1 MEIIDKIIEEVF
13 NHGLS
18 KDEVADTI
26 KYLQTKYNT
35 EIKNLRIQNKNILI
49 LITSKSSHAGDYIR
63 LGVASVTHKPTRLTT
78 VSKADGKVS
87 AETKIANKYI
97 IDLTISADGVA
108 RFENSKEERS
118 IIFDKDTQRIVCN
131 TTLCAINDSELHELY
146 EQLKTGLEGYT
157 FDRNKC
163 EPMKK
168 K

>member
-1 MEIIDKIIEEVF
+1 MEIVDKIIEEVF
-13 NHGLS
+13 SHGLS
-18 KDEVADTI
+18 KDDVAETI
-26 KYLQTKYNT
+26 KYLQDKHGTK
-35 EIKNLRIQNKNILI
+35 IKNLRIQNKNVLI
-49 LITSKSSHAGDYIR
+49 MIMHNSSHAGDFIR
-63 LGVASVTHKPTRLTT
+63 LGVATVTHEPTRLTV
-78 VSKADGKVS
+78 VSKAEGKVS
-87 AETKIANKYI
+87 ADTKIANKYI

-157 FDRNKC
+157 FDKNKC
-163 EPMKK
+163 EPTKK